1 MAQYMKKE
9 QKRSFPANLDEKPK
23 KEYVEHKEDITLM
36 SGREE
41 ECKRV
46 EVDAN
51 ELEELDAKEKESTSP
66 ELNEMREGAIE

>member
-9 QKRSFPANLDEKPK
+9 QQRSFPANLNGKSK
-23 KEYVEHKEDITLM
+23 KEDVEHKEAITLI

-41 ECKRV
+41 EPKRV

-51 ELEELDAKEKESTSP
+51 ELK
-66 ELNEMREGAIE
+66 